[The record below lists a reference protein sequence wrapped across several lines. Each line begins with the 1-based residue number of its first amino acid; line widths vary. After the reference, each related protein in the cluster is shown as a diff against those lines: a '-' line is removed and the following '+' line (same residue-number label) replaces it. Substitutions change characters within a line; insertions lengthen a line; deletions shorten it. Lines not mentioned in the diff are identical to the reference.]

1 MKPTVRSAV
10 TLRPMR
16 PARATTTPMAA
27 RRGTE
32 VTPPPRRVT
41 GLLGIAIALGI
52 VLGSGI
58 AAALPTRPIDAVAN
72 VSAAPCAVA
81 PIFPPPAAAVGRRL
95 DAVLIRIDE
104 ATSVPGIGAAV
115 FFPDGTA
122 WTGARGYADV
132 EQQRPVT
139 SSTGFAFASA
149 GKIAIA
155 GLLLRAAEHHELSLS
170 DSVLS
175 LLPRSPISPRATVAQ
190 LLSHRAGL
198 GDYLTAAATETT
210 ITAAP
215 DALLRPDDLL
225 AAAGDPRPPG
235 VFDYS
240 NTGYL
245 FAAALLERGG
255 ESYLL
260 RLRRELLDPF
270 ELCSI
275 SAPARESSPLLLA
288 RGYDARDGGWVPTA
302 GDGLM
307 GPGRAVLSAAGP
319 AGGLAGTPLDLA
331 RLGAVVMGNGFLST
345 ASRERAFPDAV
356 GAYGLGF
363 MRYSIAGRA
372 VYGHNGR
379 LGGTRTAV
387 RFDPVSGIA
396 VAVAWNRGD
405 PDPDTAAAL
414 LLAAALR

>member
-1 MKPTVRSAV
+1 
-10 TLRPMR
+10 MR
-16 PARATTTPMAA
+16 PARATLASMAT
-27 RRGTE
+27 RRGAE
-32 VTPPPRRVT
+32 APPPPRRVT
-41 GLLGIAIALGI
+41 GLVGIAIALGI

-58 AAALPTRPIDAVAN
+58 AAALPTHPADAVAQTN
-72 VSAAPCAVA
+72 AAPCDIV
-81 PIFPPPAAAVGRRL
+81 PVFPSPAAAVGRRL

-104 ATSVPGIGAAV
+104 ATYAPGIGAAV
-115 FFPDGTA
+115 LFPDGTS

-132 EQQRPVT
+132 ERQQPVT

-155 GLLLRAAEHHELSLS
+155 GLLLRAAERAELSLS
-170 DSVLS
+170 DSVAA

-198 GDYLTAAATETT
+198 GDYLTAGSTEAA
-210 ITAAP
+210 IAADP

-225 AAAGDPRPPG
+225 TAAGDPRAPG

-245 FAAALLERGG
+245 FAAALLERDG
-255 ESYLL
+255 ERYLD

-275 SAPARESSPLLLA
+275 SAPALEPSPVALA
-288 RGYDARDGGWVPTA
+288 RGYDARNGGWIPTA
-302 GDGLM
+302 DDVVM

-331 RLGAVVMGNGFLST
+331 RLGAVVMGDAFLSA
-345 ASRERAFPDAV
+345 ASRERAFPDST
-356 GAYGLGF
+356 GSYGLGF
-363 MRYSIAGRA
+363 MRYSIAGHV

-387 RFDPVSGIA
+387 RFDPASGIA